1 MTQICQSFTDGQL
14 AFIVAKRRDGQSFAK
29 IAAALTKQYGLDVTA
44 DQVKGVH
51 RRHAHLF
58 EVGDTVADIK
68 ALKDI
73 ARTKKNSSLTA
84 KENRTILQALND
96 RDDLLDQLSELIETL
111 PKLAVLPPP
120 PAVDK
125 TKRAMTVEAMISDV
139 HVGKKTATFN
149 AEICR
154 QRMRKFISTLLQEIE
169 RKEAVYNVERVIL
182 ALIGDLIENAM
193 MHGKESA
200 VNCEFDN
207 AEQIRMAIEIIYT
220 EVIVPV
226 GNTGRKIDAVCI
238 SGNHDRAEEKPTF
251 NDPGKASFCWVI
263 YHVLKMLSDQAG
275 YKNINWVIPEGV
287 YATLDIYGDT
297 ILYEHADRIKG
308 GNDKKSYAGHMVKR
322 SAQIGKVVKGIRVG
336 HWHEF
341 SCLDNGAVVVN
352 ASVPGQDSYA
362 EVNGYNSIPGQ
373 VLNFYVKTK
382 NRDNSFFHSFLVQL
396 GGVA

>member
-1 MTQICQSFTDGQL
+1 MSQICQSFTDGQL
-14 AFIVAKRRDGQSFAK
+14 AFIVAKRRDGQSFNK
-29 IAAALTKQYGLDVTA
+29 IATALKKQYGLTA
-44 DQVKGVH
+44 TKDAVQKVYA
-51 RRHAHLF
+51 RHAHLF
-58 EVGDTVADIK
+58 EVDDSVADIK

-73 ARTKKNSSLTA
+73 ARTKRNSSLTA
-84 KENRTILQALND
+84 KENRTILQSLND
-96 RDDLLDQLSELIETL
+96 RDDLLDQLSELVETL

-120 PAVDK
+120 PVADK
-125 TKRAMTVEAMISDV
+125 NKRDMTVEMMISDV
-139 HVGKKTATFN
+139 HVGKKTPTFN

-154 QRMRKFISTLLQEIE
+154 LRIRKLVSTLLQEIE
-169 RKEAVYNVERVIL
+169 RKEAHYNVTRVIL

-220 EVIVPV
+220 EVIVPL

-238 SGNHDRAEEKPTF
+238 SGNHDRAEEKPTY

-263 YHVLKMLSDQAG
+263 YKVLKMLADQAG
-275 YKNINWVIPEGV
+275 YTNIKWTIPEGV
-287 YATLDIYGDT
+287 YATLDVYGDT

-308 GNDKKSYAGHMVKR
+308 GNDKKSYASHIVKR
-322 SAQIGKVVKGIRVG
+322 SAQVGKVIKGVRVG
-336 HWHEF
+336 HWHEY

-373 VLNFYVKTK
+373 AINFYVKTK
-382 NRDNSFFHSFLVQL
+382 NRDNSFFYSFLVQL
-396 GGVA
+396 GGAA